1 MQNKTTNTLQ
11 AFWVGSGQLS
21 AFGISI
27 ISTMIFSRYFEKADY
42 GTYRQVI
49 YIYQALLVVFSVGLP
64 RAFSYFLP
72 RQDMNQGKD
81 IVFKISKIL
90 FLTGLAFSIF
100 LYFGAS
106 IIASALKNPEL
117 VTGIKLFSPVPM
129 LLLPTLG
136 IEGIFATLRKTHIIA
151 VYNIST
157 RILMLMA
164 VTLPVILLGGDY
176 KTAIYGWIV
185 SSFLTFLLALYLIGI
200 PYRNIETTKS
210 TYSFKDIFAY
220 TLPIMQ
226 ASLYGIAL
234 KFANQFYISRYFGP
248 EEFAEYSNGFIEI
261 PFVMMITGAA
271 STVLTPM
278 YAKSLHQKNGIKVI
292 TDSWKNVLLKSA
304 LIIYPMVVFFMFY
317 AKEIMLV
324 LYGDKYLA
332 SGLYFNIAIVMN
344 FFDII
349 IIGSL
354 LFAMG
359 ETKFYAKLFLI
370 SVVILWGVDFILVKL
385 FMNPYL
391 IAISFVVLRVFRTFI
406 FLSFIAKKLEINF
419 YELFPLRTF
428 ARIIGHALAV
438 VLPIKVI
445 VTYSGLNLSVLL
457 ELIMSC
463 IFFVIILLLSQKV
476 VGFNYLLTAKELVG
490 ALKKK

>member
-11 AFWVGSGQLS
+11 AFWVGLGQLS
-21 AFGISI
+21 AFSISI
-27 ISTMIFSRYFEKADY
+27 ISTMILSRYFEKDDY

-49 YIYQALLVVFSVGLP
+49 YIYQALLVIFSVGLP

-72 RQDMNQGKD
+72 QQDMNQGKD
-81 IVFKISKIL
+81 IVFKISKVL
-90 FLTGLAFSIF
+90 FLAGLAFSTF
-100 LYFGAS
+100 LYFSAS
-106 IIASALKNPEL
+106 IIASMLKNPEL

-151 VYNIST
+151 AYNVST
-157 RILMLMA
+157 RMLMLMA
-164 VTLPVILLGGDY
+164 VTLPVILFGGDY
-176 KTAIYGWIV
+176 KTAIYGWVV
-185 SSFLTFLLALYLIGI
+185 SSFLTFLLALYLKVI
-200 PYRNIETTKS
+200 PYRNIETKKS
-210 TYSFKDIFAY
+210 IYSFNDIFAY

-234 KFANQFYISRYFGP
+234 NFANQFYISRYFGP
-248 EEFAEYSNGFIEI
+248 EEFAEYANGFIEI

-278 YAKSLHQKNGIKVI
+278 YAKYLHQKNGIKVI
-292 TDSWKNVLLKSA
+292 TDSWKNALLKSA
-304 LIIYPMVVFFMFY
+304 LIIYPMVIFFMFY

-359 ETKFYAKLFLI
+359 ETKFYAKVFLI
-370 SVVILWGVDFILVKL
+370 SVLMLWGVDFLLVKL
-385 FMNPYL
+385 FVNPYL
-391 IAISFVVLRVFRTFI
+391 IAIAFVILRVFRTFI
-406 FLSFIAKKLEINF
+406 FLSFIAKKLGTNF
-419 YELFPLRTF
+419 FELFPVKMF

-438 VLPIKVI
+438 VLFIKFI
-445 VTYSGLNLSVLL
+445 VTYSGLNVSVLL
-457 ELIMSC
+457 ELIMSSI
-463 IFFVIILLLSQKV
+463 IFVVILLLSQKV
-476 VGFNYLLTAKELVG
+476 VGCNYLLTAKELVG
-490 ALKKK
+490 TLRK